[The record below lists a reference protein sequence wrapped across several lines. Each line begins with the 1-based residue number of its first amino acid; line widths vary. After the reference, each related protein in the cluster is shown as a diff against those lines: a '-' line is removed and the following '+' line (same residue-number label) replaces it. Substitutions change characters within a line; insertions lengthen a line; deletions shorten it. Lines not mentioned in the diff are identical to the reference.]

1 MRYTFSEDIK
11 NKIVLNKLIKESD
24 IMELLKEYS
33 IESDFYNYKSIQND
47 YKQQGITFKQLI
59 YHFLMD
65 DVFEIKKPKCLYC
78 DNNVERFYPY
88 KMEYAPY
95 CCKKC
100 SDLSPIKHQH
110 EEETNLQKY
119 GKTRW
124 NNREKSK
131 ETCQQKYGENI
142 TNPSQ
147 LQEVKEKKKET
158 MQLHYG
164 VDNPGQKH
172 DHSEKCK
179 NAWNKK
185 NKEEKEEILR
195 NRHLHTNYSERAKK
209 TINTLKQKY
218 GENIINVSQIDS
230 IKEKK
235 ALKKDNSLKK
245 ARNTIKLKF
254 KSNYEYMKSTYN
266 LTPKR
271 GGVISNIEL
280 NFYEYLISKFDKNDI
295 IPQYNDEINYPFNC
309 DFYISSLKLLI
320 EIQGTW
326 THGGHPFDKNNIDD
340 MHTVNVW
347 KSKQSKYYD
356 CAIEVWTKS
365 DVEKRNLAKKNNLN
379 YLEIFT
385 KDINIAINTFEEYLK
400 KYEKVK

>member
-11 NKIVLNKLIKESD
+11 NKIVLNKLVKESD

-33 IESDFYNYKSIQND
+33 IESDFYYYKSIQND
-47 YKQQGITFKQLI
+47 YKKQGITFKQLI

-65 DVFEIKKPKCLYC
+65 DTLKIQKPKCLYC
-78 DNNVERFYPY
+78 DNIVERFYSY

-100 SDLSPIKHQH
+100 SDLSPVKHQH
-110 EEETNLQKY
+110 EEETNLKKY

-124 NNREKSK
+124 TNREKAK
-131 ETCQQKYGENI
+131 ETCRQKYGENI

-147 LQEVKEKKKET
+147 IQEIKEKKKET
-158 MQLHYG
+158 TQLHYG
-164 VDNPGQKH
+164 VDNPGQIH
-172 DHSEKCK
+172 NHNEKCK
-179 NAWNKK
+179 KAWDKK
-185 NKEEKEEILR
+185 DKKEKEKISK
-195 NRHLHTNYSERAKK
+195 NRHLHTDYLKRTQN
-209 TINTLKQKY
+209 TINSLQQKY
-218 GENIINVSQIDS
+218 GENITNISQLDS
-230 IKEKK
+230 VKKKK
-235 ALKKDNSLKK
+235 AIKKPESLVKS
-245 ARNTIKLKF
+245 RNTIKIKF
-254 KSNYEYMKSTYN
+254 KSNYEYMKSIYN

-271 GGVISNIEL
+271 GGVISDIEL
-280 NFYEYLISKFDKNDI
+280 KFYEYLISKFNKNDI
-295 IPQYNDEINYPFNC
+295 IPQYTDEINYPFNC

-326 THGGHPFDKNNIDD
+326 THGGHPFNENNIDD
-340 MHTVNVW
+340 INTLNIW

-400 KYEKVK
+400 KYEEIK

>member
-11 NKIVLNKLIKESD
+11 NQIVLNKLVKKSD

-33 IESDFYNYKSIQND
+33 IESDFYYYKSANSD

-65 DVFEIKKPKCLYC
+65 DGFEIKKPKCLYC
-78 DNNVERFYPY
+78 DNNVERFYPH

-95 CCKKC
+95 CCKQC
-100 SDLSPIKHQH
+100 SDLSPLKHQH
-110 EEETNLQKY
+110 EKETNLQKY
-119 GKTRW
+119 GKARW

-131 ETCQQKYGENI
+131 ETCQQKYGEHI
-142 TNPSQ
+142 INPSQ
-147 LQEVKEKKKET
+147 LQDVKEKKKET
-158 MQLHYG
+158 MQLNYG
-164 VDNPGQKH
+164 VDNTGQKH

-185 NKEEKEEILR
+185 SKKEKEEILR
-195 NRHLHTNYSERAKK
+195 NRHLHTNYSERTKN
-209 TINTLKQKY
+209 TINFLKQKY
-218 GENIINVSQIDS
+218 GKNIINISQIDS

-245 ARNTIKLKF
+245 ARKTASINFRK
-254 KSNYEYMKSTYN
+254 NYNYMKSTYN
-266 LTPKR
+266 IIPKR
-271 GGVISNIEL
+271 GVFSKIEL
-280 NFYEYLISKFDKNDI
+280 NFYEYLISRFDENDI
-295 IPQYNDEINYPFNC
+295 IPQYSDEINYPFNC

-326 THGGHPFDKNNIDD
+326 THGFHPFNENSIDD
-340 MHTVNVW
+340 IHTVNVW
-347 KSKQSKYYD
+347 KSKKSKYYD
-356 CAIEVWTKS
+356 KAIEVWTKS

-400 KYEKVK
+400 KYEEVK

>member
-11 NKIVLNKLIKESD
+11 NKIVLNKLVKESD

-185 NKEEKEEILR
+185 NK
-195 NRHLHTNYSERAKK
+195 
-209 TINTLKQKY
+209 
-218 GENIINVSQIDS
+218 
-230 IKEKK
+230 
-235 ALKKDNSLKK
+235 
-245 ARNTIKLKF
+245 
-254 KSNYEYMKSTYN
+254 
-266 LTPKR
+266 
-271 GGVISNIEL
+271 
-280 NFYEYLISKFDKNDI
+280 
-295 IPQYNDEINYPFNC
+295 
-309 DFYISSLKLLI
+309 
-320 EIQGTW
+320 
-326 THGGHPFDKNNIDD
+326 
-340 MHTVNVW
+340 
-347 KSKQSKYYD
+347 
-356 CAIEVWTKS
+356 
-365 DVEKRNLAKKNNLN
+365 
-379 YLEIFT
+379 
-385 KDINIAINTFEEYLK
+385 
-400 KYEKVK
+400 